1 MVATIRWNAQRWT
14 TSQVLTP
21 NSEHGLR
28 RTLTKKVGNRLKNRR
43 IRKTYSQK
51 K

>member
-1 MVATIRWNAQRWT
+1 MVATIWRNAQRWT

-28 RTLTKKVGNRLKNRR
+28 RT
-43 IRKTYSQK
+43 
-51 K
+51 